1 MLDWVLH
8 NTAFA
13 ALLAAGLA
21 VACRFGKI
29 RPALQHALWLV
40 VFARLLLPPV
50 LSWPWRA
57 PELSDVLASLSSRPS
72 EPAPRLSGLH
82 REEGTND
89 RGGEAER
96 DPPGSFVITELTE
109 EVPPGSTAL
118 RLRPLGDLRVWPD
131 APRVVDEIERD
142 PVVDE
147 DDIGSD
153 DDLGETRATK
163 ADETPRWTA
172 IAIDAPSPPPSLPH
186 GFAGALVVSIWF
198 VGALSLI
205 AVEFR
210 RIARFRR
217 SIRSA
222 TTAPAW
228 LREETEEISRQL
240 GLRAPVTALVPGLA
254 SPCVWSLGR
263 PRLFVPTYF
272 ATRLKQDAWRDVL
285 VHELAHLL
293 RRDHHVGWLLLL
305 AAPLLWW
312 NPVYWI
318 VRGRIRFTA
327 ELACDA
333 WVVARRP
340 DSRRSYAESLIEIS
354 RLASREKTLLPAL
367 GASSGVRKLFKR
379 RLLMILQTRHSRPW
393 SAQSTITLIVFALLA
408 IPSWTGAQV
417 DSTPGEEP
425 ALVEAGD
432 GSNASRGGDGY
443 RVRKGDTLGGIA
455 RRELGDEDRY
465 REIVQP
471 NPAVQKGLRP
481 GMKLVLPR
489 YTEEGDT
496 APTGLPADQA
506 EPAREPENTPS
517 IRGEGYSDSEEP
529 IGPIGASGESRQRWV
544 EQQLRRRDLSQKQR
558 FAELENRIEKL
569 SRMIEKLTTQLGTAT
584 PPPSSRRS
592 PHASIERSTFSQ
604 PYQAVNPW
612 KTSSRR
618 GTRSSRAERAA
629 PARTA
634 ESRVMSIYRVSP
646 KKAVAIADFFK
657 THCESSIEIFA
668 NEATGELVFVGSRDT
683 QRTLEGLIRM
693 MAPSESPRSSRPG
706 NPVAPEPQTSLDPF
720 GNEYQYRGGRRGA
733 GPVPVI
739 IPAPPRPPTP
749 AVDPPAPEAPSR

>member
-13 ALLAAGLA
+13 ALLATGLA

-109 EVPPGSTAL
+109 EVPFGSTAL
-118 RLRPLGDLRVWPD
+118 RLRPLGDLRVRPD
-131 APRVVDEIERD
+131 APRVVDGIERD

-228 LREETEEISRQL
+228 LREATEEISRQL

-285 VHELAHLL
+285 VHELAHLR

-367 GASSGVRKLFKR
+367 GASSGVRNLFKR

-408 IPSWTGAQV
+408 LPSWTGAQV
-417 DSTPGEEP
+417 DSTPGREP
-425 ALVEAGD
+425 AFDVETGD
-432 GSNASRGGDGY
+432 RSNASRGGDRY
-443 RVRKGDTLGGIA
+443 RVRKGDTLREIA

-465 REIVQP
+465 REIDQP

-496 APTGLPADQA
+496 APTGLPAETAA
-506 EPAREPENTPS
+506 EPARQQENTPS

-558 FAELENRIEKL
+558 FSELENRIEKL
-569 SRMIEKLTTQLGTAT
+569 SRMIEKLTTQLGSGKTRY
-584 PPPSSRRS
+584 SSG
-592 PHASIERSTFSQ
+592 
-604 PYQAVNPW
+604 
-612 KTSSRR
+612 SS
-618 GTRSSRAERAA
+618 SSRANIAPDPPPLPPAPTAGDSSFYDPLTNRTTARA
-629 PARTA
+629 PARGN
-634 ESRVMSIYRVSP
+634 RVMSIYRLSP
-646 KKAVAIADFFK
+646 RKAVAIADFFK

-693 MAPSESPRSSRPG
+693 MATSGSPRSSRPG

-720 GNEYQYRGGRRGA
+720 GNGYQYRGGRRGA
-733 GPVPVI
+733 GPGPVI

-749 AVDPPAPEAPSR
+749 AVDPPAAEAPSR